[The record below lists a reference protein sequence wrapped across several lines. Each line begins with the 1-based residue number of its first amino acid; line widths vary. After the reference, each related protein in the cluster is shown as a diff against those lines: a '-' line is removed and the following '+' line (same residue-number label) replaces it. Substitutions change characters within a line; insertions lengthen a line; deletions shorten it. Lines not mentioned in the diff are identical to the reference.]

1 MTSETI
7 FTVRDL
13 AAFPRGRA
21 VVLGSGFPPTLVKT
35 VPWMVGPHADEIRA
49 SIAAHEGAAAASPAE
64 RSTSRNPWMDAGSG
78 ASS

>member
-1 MTSETI
+1 VTSETI
-7 FTVRDL
+7 FTVHDL

-49 SIAAHEGAAAASPAE
+49 SIAAHEGAGAPAE
-64 RSTSRNPWMDAGSG
+64 ATPPRNPWMDAGSG